1 MKKTVLI
8 FCVIGYISI
17 VQARSNFYQ
26 DQAFCEEVAKGPTYD
41 AINKG
46 LAKQSDY
53 QKLLEKNLKK
63 CMCSRGYTEQC
74 VGGK

>member
-8 FCVIGYISI
+8 FCVIGCFSI

-46 LAKQSDY
+46 LAK
-53 QKLLEKNLKK
+53 L
-63 CMCSRGYTEQC
+63 
-74 VGGK
+74 